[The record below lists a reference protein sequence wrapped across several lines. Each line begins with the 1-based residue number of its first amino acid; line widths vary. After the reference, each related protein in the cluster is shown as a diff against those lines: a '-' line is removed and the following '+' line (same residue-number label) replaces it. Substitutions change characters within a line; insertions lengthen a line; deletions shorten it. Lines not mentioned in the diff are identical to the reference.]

1 MSFLACAS
9 AIKARW
15 ASNWPHTATAYDNS
29 TFSPGTNAS
38 WVRLTVRSGNAAQ
51 VTLGVPSRDRHA
63 GVVIAQIFVPFLQGE
78 DRARWLADR
87 AASVF
92 RKVNLPVSGGEI
104 VFGVPYPVSAETAG
118 DDWFQMNVN
127 CPYRFDVLS

>member
-15 ASNWPHTATAYDNS
+15 ATFWTHTSTAYDNAIF
-29 TFSPGTNAS
+29 TPGINVS

-51 VTLGVPSRDRHA
+51 VTLGPQSRDRHT

-87 AASVF
+87 AAAIF
-92 RKVNLPVSGGEI
+92 RKVNVPVSGGEI
-104 VFGVPYPVSAETAG
+104 VFSVPYPVEAELSG

-127 CPYRFDVLS
+127 CPYRFDILS